1 MTPRPDIIERA
12 LSLIK
17 PKPEQRAACA
27 TAIGQRDELLRRIH
41 LVLGAIPSPGDLKKR
56 LKKIGGDLRRT
67 RRLLDEPSGC
77 VAAVVGPDFLGEF
90 DRLIDSAQFY
100 HDAIA
105 VRHGSRRW
113 DNVKAIAARYAN
125 ELLRSF
131 GSAPPTKTPDGP
143 FYNLASLL
151 YEGATAKVGVDL
163 EQYCRDVLDNVN
175 ELGGSR
181 IEPSIVVRVPL
192 AEH

>member
-1 MTPRPDIIERA
+1 MTLPPDIIDRA
-12 LSLIK
+12 LALIK
-17 PKPEQRAACA
+17 PKPEHKAACV
-27 TAIGQRDELLRRIH
+27 TAIRQRVEWLSRVH
-41 LVLGAIPSPGDLKKR
+41 LDLGAIPSARDLKKR
-56 LKKIGGDLRRT
+56 LKKIGDDLRRT
-67 RRLLDEPSGC
+67 KRLVEQSSC
-77 VAAVVGPDFLGEF
+77 VAAVVGTAFLGDF

-100 HDAIA
+100 HDAIV
-105 VRHGSRRW
+105 VRRGSPRW

-131 GSAPPTKTPDGP
+131 GSALPTKTPDGP

-151 YEGATAKVGVDL
+151 CEGATAKVGVDL

-175 ELGGSR
+175 ELGGGR

-192 AEH
+192 AER